1 MENTDEIHVA
11 IEENPPVIEGNRP
24 IVEEIV
30 PQIVENST
38 ESEITEEPPPVE
50 KKKKPRSQKQIESL
64 KKAQAIRQE
73 RLKLNKGLKQKAAAD
88 KIDET
93 DKLRSKLAAQAEEL
107 EKLRQAAVVKSVKS
121 GDSDSSEEE
130 IIVTR
135 KKKKKPTGSTTPK
148 SDPIPIEK
156 KPAAHEQQADM
167 QRVASALS
175 GRDYM
180 RMLGF

>member
-1 MENTDEIHVA
+1 MENTEENPVA
-11 IEENPPVIEGNRP
+11 IEENPSINEETPPV
-24 IVEEIV
+24 VEEIV

-38 ESEITEEPPPVE
+38 ENEIVEEPPPVE
-50 KKKKPRSQKQIESL
+50 KQKKPRSQKQIESL

-73 RLKLNKGLKQKAAAD
+73 KLKLNKGLKQKEAAA

-93 DKLRSKLAAQAEEL
+93 DRLRSKLAAQAEEL
-107 EKLRQAAVVKSVKS
+107 EKLRQGAVAESV
-121 GDSDSSEEE
+121 DSDSSEEE
-130 IIVTR
+130 IIVKR
-135 KKKKKPTGSTTPK
+135 KKKKKATSSITPK

-156 KPAAHEQQADM
+156 QPPPHEQQADM
-167 QRVASALS
+167 QRVAKALS

>member
-1 MENTDEIHVA
+1 MEKTEENPVA
-11 IEENPPVIEGNRP
+11 IEENPSIIEETPPV
-24 IVEEIV
+24 VEEIV

-38 ESEITEEPPPVE
+38 ENEIVEEPPPVE

-73 RLKLNKGLKQKAAAD
+73 KLKLNKGLKQKATKD

-93 DKLRSKLAAQAEEL
+93 DMLRSKLAAQAEEL
-107 EKLRQAAVVKSVKS
+107 EKLRQGVVAQSQ
-121 GDSDSSEEE
+121 DSDSSEEE
-130 IIVTR
+130 IIVKR

-156 KPAAHEQQADM
+156 QPPAHEQQADM

>member
-1 MENTDEIHVA
+1 MENTEEILVA
-11 IEENPPVIEGNRP
+11 IEENPPVIEENRQ

-30 PQIVENST
+30 PNSGGILENST
-38 ESEITEEPPPVE
+38 ESEIIEDPAPVE

-73 RLKLNKGLKQKAAAD
+73 RLKLNKGLKQKAAKD

-93 DKLRSKLAAQAEEL
+93 TKLHSKLAAQEEEL
-107 EKLRQAAVVKSVKS
+107 EKLRQGVVAQSIE
-121 GDSDSSEEE
+121 SDSSEEE
-130 IIVTR
+130 IIVKR

-156 KPAAHEQQADM
+156 KKKAHEQQADM

>member
-1 MENTDEIHVA
+1 MKNTEENPVA
-11 IEENPPVIEGNRP
+11 IEANPPIIEETP
-24 IVEEIV
+24 PVVEEIV

-38 ESEITEEPPPVE
+38 ESEVIEEPPPVE

-73 RLKLNKGLKQKAAAD
+73 RLKLNKGLKQKATKD

-93 DKLRSKLAAQAEEL
+93 DMLRSKLAAQAEEL
-107 EKLRQAAVVKSVKS
+107 EKLRQGVVAQSQ
-121 GDSDSSEEE
+121 DSDSSEEE
-130 IIVTR
+130 IIVKR

-156 KPAAHEQQADM
+156 QPPAHEQQADM
-167 QRVASALS
+167 QRVAKALS
-175 GRDYM
+175 GRVYM

>member
-1 MENTDEIHVA
+1 MENTEEISVA
-11 IEENPPVIEGNRP
+11 IEENPPVIEETPP

-38 ESEITEEPPPVE
+38 ESEIIEEPPPVE

-107 EKLRQAAVVKSVKS
+107 EKLRQAAVVKSV
-121 GDSDSSEEE
+121 DSDSSDEE

>member
-1 MENTDEIHVA
+1 MENTEENPVA
-11 IEENPPVIEGNRP
+11 IEENPSIIEETPP

-38 ESEITEEPPPVE
+38 ESEVIEEPPPVE
-50 KKKKPRSQKQIESL
+50 KKKKPRSPKQIESL

-73 RLKLNKGLKQKAAAD
+73 KLKLNKGLKQKEAAA

-93 DKLRSKLAAQAEEL
+93 DRLRSKLAAQAEEL
-107 EKLRQAAVVKSVKS
+107 EKLRQGAVAESV
-121 GDSDSSEEE
+121 DSDSSEEE
-130 IIVTR
+130 IIVKR

-156 KPAAHEQQADM
+156 QPPAHEQQADM
-167 QRVASALS
+167 QRVAKALS

>member
-1 MENTDEIHVA
+1 MENTEENPVA
-11 IEENPPVIEGNRP
+11 IEENPSIIEETPP

-38 ESEITEEPPPVE
+38 ESEVIEEPPPVE

-73 RLKLNKGLKQKAAAD
+73 RLKLNKGLKQKATKD

-93 DKLRSKLAAQAEEL
+93 DMLRSKLAAQAEEL
-107 EKLRQAAVVKSVKS
+107 EKLRQGVVAQSQ
-121 GDSDSSEEE
+121 DSDSSEEE
-130 IIVTR
+130 IIVKR
-135 KKKKKPTGSTTPK
+135 KKKKKATSSTTPK

-156 KPAAHEQQADM
+156 QPPPYEQQADM
-167 QRVASALS
+167 QRVAKALS

>member
-1 MENTDEIHVA
+1 MENTEENPVA
-11 IEENPPVIEGNRP
+11 IEENPSIIEETPP

-38 ESEITEEPPPVE
+38 ESEVIEEPPPVE

-73 RLKLNKGLKQKAAAD
+73 KLKLNKGLKQKEAAA

-93 DKLRSKLAAQAEEL
+93 DRLRSKLAAQAEEL
-107 EKLRQAAVVKSVKS
+107 EKLRQGVVAQSQ
-121 GDSDSSEEE
+121 DSDSSEEE
-130 IIVTR
+130 IIVKR

-156 KPAAHEQQADM
+156 QPPAHEQQADK
-167 QRVASALS
+167 QRVAKALS

>member
-1 MENTDEIHVA
+1 MENTEENPVA
-11 IEENPPVIEGNRP
+11 IEENPSIIEETPPV
-24 IVEEIV
+24 VEEIV

-38 ESEITEEPPPVE
+38 ENEIVEEPPPVE

-73 RLKLNKGLKQKAAAD
+73 KLKLNKGLKQKEAAA

-93 DKLRSKLAAQAEEL
+93 DRLRSKLAAQAEEL
-107 EKLRQAAVVKSVKS
+107 EKLRQGVVAQSQ
-121 GDSDSSEEE
+121 DSDSSEEE
-130 IIVTR
+130 IIVKR

-156 KPAAHEQQADM
+156 QPPAHEQQADM

>member
-1 MENTDEIHVA
+1 MENTEEISVA

-38 ESEITEEPPPVE
+38 ESEITEEAAPVE

-88 KIDET
+88 KVDET
-93 DKLRSKLAAQAEEL
+93 GRLRSKLAAQAEEL
-107 EKLRQAAVVKSVKS
+107 EKLRQSAVVKS